1 VNHRPSRTVQPKDRQ
16 RATVGAWYGEVS
28 RKRVSKKATSRAAIA
43 PAAKLGDSQ
52 MMSLIVFFM
61 VFVLDGYGAG
71 GGGGG
76 IPGTGGLNVGC
87 PAI

>member
-1 VNHRPSRTVQPKDRQ
+1 LP
-16 RATVGAWYGEVS
+16 
-28 RKRVSKKATSRAAIA
+28 
-43 PAAKLGDSQ
+43 L
-52 MMSLIVFFM
+52 
-61 VFVLDGYGAG
+61 VLDGFSVLWFLYFDGYGAG